1 MEILFVP
8 EVPTQEQLNRTWPG
22 TQEKM
27 YLRVYGKTTHA
38 DAIRYTDPGA
48 MVAVPQLTP
57 LFQQE
62 QRTTGQVTVI
72 HNSPTRPDQ
81 FPLHEFDYV
90 VESPVVQVT
99 GQVRFRP
106 LQPLDLERGVGDDTW
121 ERTGRSFEPV
131 TFKFP
136 NDSEYKGLRDVRF
149 DAPSTPA
156 SDVRLDVLGE

>member
-8 EVPTQEQLNRTWPG
+8 EVPTQDELNRTWPG

-27 YLRVYGKTTHA
+27 HLRVYGKTTHA
-38 DAIRYTDPGA
+38 DAIRYTDLDA
-48 MVAVPQLTP
+48 MVAAPRLQR

-62 QRTTGQVTVI
+62 QTTTGTVTVI
-72 HNSPTRPDQ
+72 HCSPTRPDQ
-81 FPLHEFDYV
+81 HPLHRFDYV
-90 VESPVVQVT
+90 VESPAFQVT

-131 TFKFP
+131 TFEFP
-136 NDSEYKGLRDVRF
+136 NDSEYKGLGDVRF

-156 SDVRLDVLGE
+156 SDVSLDMLGE